1 MNKITVNIMDINALR
16 EILNRP
22 DADPDD
28 ILNFIATEPDAIQ
41 SVVKMMDMREA
52 GYRALVKNAGLLL
65 GQCLA
70 IIEQPKLNR
79 NGFIHDVVQMW
90 YESAGLRNPFKQ

>member
-1 MNKITVNIMDINALR
+1 MDINTLR
-16 EILNRP
+16 EIVNRA
-22 DADPDD
+22 DANPDD

-52 GYRALVKNAGLLL
+52 GYRALVKNAGMLL
-65 GQCLA
+65 GKCLA
-70 IIEQPKLNR
+70 IIEHPKLNR
-79 NGFIHDVVQMW
+79 DGFIHAEVQMW